1 MNVSTSCGCFF
12 SAAFNSVAFAMAYLV
27 PFDYILMIT
36 AGNFIKLES
45 LPPALSFL
53 SSLSWLMYGNEA
65 MSIVQFEGVQNIS
78 EFWWDFSWWIDVEF
92 LFPYFSLCRRSPWTS
107 LLQNRC
113 RSSSQFQFLPG
124 ESLQRSA
131 WNAAAVYRV
140 PFAGILFLMAT
151 NEKIVKFPIYQSL
164 LDIHTY
170 H

>member
-1 MNVSTSCGCFF
+1 MEFQLIPQFQLPGLILEPTIFAIIAYFLASLRPTFYAFFFTVLASIMVMNVSTSCGCFF

-78 EFWWDFSWWIDVEF
+78 EF
-92 LFPYFSLCRRSPWTS
+92 
-107 LLQNRC
+107 
-113 RSSSQFQFLPG
+113 
-124 ESLQRSA
+124 
-131 WNAAAVYRV
+131 
-140 PFAGILFLMAT
+140 
-151 NEKIVKFPIYQSL
+151 
-164 LDIHTY
+164 
-170 H
+170 